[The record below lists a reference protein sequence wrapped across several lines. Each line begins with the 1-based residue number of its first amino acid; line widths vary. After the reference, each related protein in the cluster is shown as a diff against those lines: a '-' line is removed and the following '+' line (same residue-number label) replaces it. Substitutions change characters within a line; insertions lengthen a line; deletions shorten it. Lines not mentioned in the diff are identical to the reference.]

1 MPDHYPLELPE
12 SNGQPVRGI
21 LIESLT
27 PTEAINHIGLELGI
41 DVIAEGVET
50 ELEYAWLASQGIHL
64 YQGYLFAKPG
74 FESFPKVH
82 YPEI

>member
-12 SNGQPVRGI
+12 SNGQPVCGI

-50 ELEYAWLASQGIHL
+50 ELEDAGLASQGIHP
-64 YQGYLFAKPG
+64 YQGYLLAKPG
-74 FESFPKVH
+74 VRAAPIN
-82 YPEI
+82 PLP

>member
-1 MPDHYPLELPE
+1 VPDHYPLELPE

-50 ELEYAWLASQGIHL
+50 ELEDAGLASQGIHPYRVISL
-64 YQGYLFAKPG
+64 QSRG
-74 FESFPKVH
+74 FESLP
-82 YPEI
+82 